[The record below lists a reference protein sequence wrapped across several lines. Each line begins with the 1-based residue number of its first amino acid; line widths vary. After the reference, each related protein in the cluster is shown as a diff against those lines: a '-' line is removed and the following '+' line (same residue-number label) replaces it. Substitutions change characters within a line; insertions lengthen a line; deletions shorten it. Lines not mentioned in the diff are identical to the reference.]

1 MSCYQFASLPI
12 LHSGKSGLL
21 FLLTLHKLRLERRHI
36 PSAIVAKFL
45 LRLVYGW
52 LLVGHANFTY
62 TNDVSFNIGK

>member
-36 PSAIVAKFL
+36 PSAIV
-45 LRLVYGW
+45 
-52 LLVGHANFTY
+52 GHANFTY